1 MKEQLIWVLTL
12 LVTLFGRVPRI
23 GPALQ
28 LLLLIVTQY
37 WPELEA
43 IIKKT
48 PAAKQTAVTTDPGRR
63 TRAKVKA
70 ALLNRC
76 RAVGDD

>member
-1 MKEQLIWVLTL
+1 MKDALIFVLSTL
-12 LVTLFGRVPRI
+12 VAFFGPVPRF
-23 GPALQ
+23 GPALK

-48 PAAKQTAVTTDPGRR
+48 PAAKQTAVTASKG
-63 TRAKVKA
+63 TRASVKA
-70 ALLNRC
+70 KLLSRC
-76 RAVGDD
+76 KAVGDE